1 MPRQNR
7 QNIDRKTNKPNP
19 KRTEGLFD
27 DPILNRAEQ
36 VRRDDDVIRT
46 VKQTVY
52 DIDYAIKW
60 YIENEIQP
68 QITANKNLVDVPV
81 IFSNGEK
88 WDNVRRLGYIRD
100 EKGMLQSPLIMLK
113 RNSMQER
120 DNVRTLDANRPQA
133 GNHLIYQSKYNSRN
147 RYEDELFPIPTN
159 NPVESKKIYVVDVPK
174 YVNIEYDMMLWCDF
188 TTQMN
193 DLVDQ
198 IMPYGRFAWGN
209 ENNKFATSLGSF
221 SFETVNTVGED
232 RLVRATI
239 PLTVMGTLLSEQE
252 TRKSTIKKMYSVK
265 KVVFQTVID
274 VDNNIFETT
283 KIPAQLLNVSQ
294 TIVGGG
300 SVIVNGGGTRTTVDS
315 NSMTYLIGLVDKTAT
330 YVSATTVT
338 VAGTPNINPSTL
350 SFASV
355 NEFDVYV
362 NGQYIDKAAYTWTP
376 NENTTQTIVFNTSTL
391 GYDILNTDTVI
402 VNGRWA

>member
-209 ENNKFATSLGSF
+209 ESNKFATSMGSV

-252 TRKSTIKKMYSVK
+252 TRKSTLKKMYSVK